1 MRLPVLPTLAGMLLL
16 GLALLGGGWMAWQ
29 AAEHDLARST
39 LTRAEVIAVRPAP
52 EDGLHAVR
60 LRFTAA
66 DGRVVEASPRMETGW
81 PPRVG
86 ETWDVRYDPAAPERV
101 WADAFWSNW
110 GLPLVMA
117 GHGVFFT
124 ALGGAGLAVALRG
137 RAQQAGSSA

>member
-66 DGRVVEASPRMETGW
+66 DGRVVEASPRMETRW

-101 WADAFWSNW
+101 WADAFLGTWF
-110 GLPLVMA
+110 LPML
-117 GHGVFFT
+117 
-124 ALGGAGLAVALRG
+124 LGGIGGVGLIVAGGLAALAFRRTG
-137 RAQQAGSSA
+137 